1 MRFDIAVGV
10 QNSERFEFLTNHIRP
25 IGSTDDMLFVVCAY
39 NTTYGE
45 ICN

>member
-10 QNSERFEFLTNHIRP
+10 QNSERFEFLTNHI